1 MVAILYRDAL
11 PPRLA
16 DIEAMAEVRL
26 ATADELAGALAGAD
40 VLYQWHS
47 FSPALRE
54 NWHAASSLEWVHVSA
69 AGVDRLL
76 FDELVA
82 SPVQY
87 TNSRGVLSRAIAEFA
102 LGFVLDIAK
111 DAHCSFRLQQQQL
124 WQHRT
129 TRKIQG
135 LKVLVVGTGSIG
147 REIARLFRAAGME
160 VSGAGRSSRAGD
172 ADFDEIH
179 SSRDLAELVGGFDH
193 VVLAAPLTP
202 ATRGMVDARVL
213 AAMKASAHL
222 INVGRGE
229 LVHTDD
235 LVHALSSGTIAGA
248 ALDVVHPEPLPPGH
262 PLWNMPNVILTPH
275 MSGDS
280 AEYLD
285 DLAGLFVRNLRR
297 YAQGEPLL
305 NIVDKALGFV
315 PGGTS
320 G

>member
-135 LKVLVVGTGSIG
+135 MKVLVVGTGSIG

-179 SSRDLAELVGGFDH
+179 SSRDLAELVGCFDH

-305 NIVDKALGFV
+305 NVVDKALGFV

>member
-305 NIVDKALGFV
+305 NVVDKALGFV